1 MKIFEL
7 EETKNTSAKIK
18 VVGIGGG
25 GSNAVNG
32 MIASNLQGIEFIV
45 INTDTQALES
55 SLAHQRLQIGAPLTK
70 GLGAGA
76 NPEIGR
82 QAAWE
87 DRDLI
92 EDAIKGADMVFIT
105 AGMGGGTGT
114 GASPIVAE
122 VAKELGILTTAIVT
136 KPFLFEGNKRARNA
150 EQGIK
155 ELKKHVDAFII
166 VHNNRLLSITEKN
179 TPWLQ
184 ALSLAND
191 VLRQAVKGISDL
203 ILVPGLIN
211 HDFADIQTIMAGSG
225 RALMGIGSATDKNR
239 ALNSAKMAISSPL
252 LEESSIDGAKGV
264 LINISGGSSLSLH
277 EIHEAASLINDA
289 ANEDANI
296 IFGSVIDPDLDDEV
310 VVTVIATGFEDKP
323 TRAAMPSYNKWR
335 PSREVVALKGSE
347 KILSKDMSLNVNE
360 NDLDVPTFMRK
371 STYSHDSSEEN
382 IIILPRELKNGLKNR
397 DTHKVKS
404 KN

>member
-1 MKIFEL
+1 MQIFEMD
-7 EETKNTSAKIK
+7 EVKSNSAKIK
-18 VVGIGGG
+18 VVGVGGG

-32 MIASNLQGIEFIV
+32 MIAANIQAIEFIAV
-45 INTDTQALES
+45 NTDAQALES
-55 SLAHQRLQIGAPLTK
+55 SLAHQKLQIGNSFTK
-70 GLGAGA
+70 GLGTGA

-92 EDAIKGADMVFIT
+92 EDTIKGADMVFIT

-114 GASPIVAE
+114 GASPVVAE
-122 VAKELGILTTAIVT
+122 VAKELGILTTAVVT
-136 KPFLFEGNKRARNA
+136 RPFLFEGSKRSRNA

-155 ELKKHVDAFII
+155 ELIKNVDAYII
-166 VHNNRLLSITEKN
+166 VHNNRLLSITEKD

-211 HDFADIQTIMAGSG
+211 HDFSDIQTILADSG
-225 RALMGIGSATDKNR
+225 RALMGIGTASGENR
-239 ALNSAKMAISSPL
+239 ALNSAKMAIASPL
-252 LEESSIDGAKGV
+252 LEESSIDGAKGA

-277 EIHEAASLINDA
+277 EINDAASLVRDA
-289 ANEDANI
+289 AHENVNI
-296 IFGSVIDPDLDDEV
+296 IFGSVVDPDLDDNV
-310 VVTVIATGFEDKP
+310 VVTVIATGFDEKSSRP
-323 TRAAMPSYNKWR
+323 AINSYDRWR
-335 PSREVVALKGSE
+335 PSKEIVSLKGSE
-347 KILSKDMSLNVNE
+347 KILAKKLSTNVDE

-371 STYSHDSSEEN
+371 SLLNE
-382 IIILPRELKNGLKNR
+382 GG
-397 DTHKVKS
+397 
-404 KN
+404 